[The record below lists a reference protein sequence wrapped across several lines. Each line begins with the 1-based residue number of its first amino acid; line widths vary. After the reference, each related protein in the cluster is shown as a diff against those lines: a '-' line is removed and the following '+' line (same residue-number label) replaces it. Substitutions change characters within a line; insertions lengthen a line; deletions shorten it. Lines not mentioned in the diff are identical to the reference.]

1 MGGVGPPPPS
11 PLPKRYNACADSQL
25 SRHTY
30 SARKL
35 TGDLEVL
42 VVGHS
47 SSDLIH
53 IRPIWS
59 IYSRSKEVGTY

>member
-11 PLPKRYNACADSQL
+11 PLPKRYSACADSQL
-25 SRHTY
+25 SRYTY
-30 SARKL
+30 SVRKL

-47 SSDLIH
+47 SSNLVH
-53 IRPIWS
+53 VCPIWS
-59 IYSRSKEVGTY
+59 IHCRSKEVGTY